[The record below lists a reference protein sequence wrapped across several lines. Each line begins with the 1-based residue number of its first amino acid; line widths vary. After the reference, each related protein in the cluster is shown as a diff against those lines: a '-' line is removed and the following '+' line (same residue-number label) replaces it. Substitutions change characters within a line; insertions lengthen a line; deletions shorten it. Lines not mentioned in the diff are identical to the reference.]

1 METVGVPC
9 ATVGD
14 AARSH
19 SGERQVPVE
28 YVEGVC
34 HPARYRCR
42 HHLCRQRFRAGEPVC
57 AVPEVSGTEPDG
69 GGQGPGHRRVG

>member
-1 METVGVPC
+1 METFGVSR

-19 SGERQVPVE
+19 SRERQVPVE

-34 HPARYRCR
+34 RPAAAGAATTSAAGG
-42 HHLCRQRFRAGEPVC
+42 FRAGEPVC
-57 AVPEVSGTEPDG
+57 AVPEVSGTERDG
-69 GGQGPGHRRVG
+69 GGQGPAHRRVG